1 MLWVHVG
8 ATGVGSN
15 AYFSLLVF
23 HNAKM
28 GCAVVRSLFVYIYFF
43 CHRHPSFIVIAGVA

>member
-8 ATGVGSN
+8 NTGVGSS

-23 HNAKM
+23 HHAKM
-28 GCAVVRSLFVYIYFF
+28 GCAVVRSLLI
-43 CHRHPSFIVIAGVA
+43 CHCHPSFIVIAGVA